1 MKKYVFPVVIAII
14 VLIVISTVCFFYLN
28 NRYNNLELLSEEII
42 PSRIK
47 LYNAS
52 GEVSSISDIKSNHK
66 VVFYL
71 ESMNE
76 DCIHR
81 LDCISK
87 MIDLLSFEGMSYMLI
102 WEDQIPLKQINEA
115 GIDESYNYSLNG
127 KASLSEWKPT
137 AFLTD
142 DNNKIIMVTGFSY
155 VTMINEVIKM
165 SNKNDLS
172 AKAVDKILKNA
183 LQSEMSILE
192 NNKKT
197 LMMFMSSGCR
207 SCKETEEIIKN
218 NTELLHEKMNVVTV
232 RPDFDIRQDFDKY
245 FEVDP
250 EQLYFYIFVNSQGIE
265 ESNRKYPIFYIV
277 NSDYSVEKLFT
288 DANEL
293 VKYVSELK

>member
-1 MKKYVFPVVIAII
+1 MKKYFFPAVIAII
-14 VLIVISTVCFFYLN
+14 VLIVVSTICFFYLN

-42 PSRIK
+42 PSRID

-142 DNNKIIMVTGFSY
+142 ENNKIKMVTGFSY
-155 VTMINEVIKM
+155 VTLINEVIKI
-165 SNKNDLS
+165 SNKDDLC

-183 LQSEMSILE
+183 LQSEMSLLE

-218 NTELLHEKMNVVTV
+218 NIEFLQEKMNVVTV
-232 RPDFDIRQDFDKY
+232 RPDFDLRQDFDKY
-245 FEVDP
+245 YEVDP
-250 EQLYFYIFVNSQGIE
+250 EQIYFNIFVDSQGVDASDRQYPFFYIL
-265 ESNRKYPIFYIV
+265 
-277 NSDYSVEKLFT
+277 NSDYSVEKLIR
-288 DANEL
+288 DPNEL
-293 VKYVSELK
+293 IKYVSGL